1 MIAFLLDLI
10 WVKLDALYFMEKPKD
25 ADLFIKA
32 FMFGVVAYAMEI
44 LYVSAE
50 VVS

>member
-1 MIAFLLDLI
+1 
-10 WVKLDALYFMEKPKD
+10 MEKPKE

-32 FMFGVVAYAMEI
+32 FMFGVVAYVMGI
-44 LYVSAE
+44 IYVSAE